1 MLNMFF
7 VMIYVYTLL
16 PLVYAIFQRRCCRNF
31 IHGCQMC
38 SSVALRGVCG
48 PRGVT
53 DGRSN
58 GQQTTL
64 HCIPLFYFVMR
75 PNHNKHNYSLY

>member
-1 MLNMFF
+1 
-7 VMIYVYTLL
+7 
-16 PLVYAIFQRRCCRNF
+16 
-31 IHGCQMC
+31 MC